1 MSEKKGI
8 LFSVIFMIIVL
19 GIFLCDKSIKEKI
32 EYPESELTI
41 NTRSD
46 KIENEIYQYLA
57 DFDKNILEM
66 MQVNDLKGGSIT
78 REQMIDI
85 AIKYIISHSSI
96 YQEEIRKD
104 LPIYIYEKDNS
115 SYFSIGYVEKSFLL
129 DVIHRF
135 FKIEELNLEEHPFYD
150 EKKDMFALVA
160 IYGDNS
166 SYTTKELLNFQ
177 RISSDEY
184 LVSVAYQKNMNSN
197 VNIAK
202 IEYDII
208 RDSTASGN
216 KYYLKNI
223 KLL

>member
-8 LFSVIFMIIVL
+8 LFSCIFMIIIL

-32 EYPESELTI
+32 EYQESELTI

-57 DFDKNILEM
+57 SFDKNILEM
-66 MQVNDLKGGSIT
+66 MQVYDLKDGSIT
-78 REQMIDI
+78 KEQLIDI
-85 AIKYIISHSSI
+85 AIKYIISHSSN
-96 YQEEIRKD
+96 YQEEIQND

-129 DVIHRF
+129 DIVHHF
-135 FKIEELNLEEHPFYD
+135 FKIEELNLEDHPFYD
-150 EKKDMFALVA
+150 VEKDMIALVA

-177 RISSDEY
+177 KLSSDEY
-184 LVSVAYQKNMNSN
+184 LVSISYQKNMDGN
-197 VNIAK
+197 VNVVK
-202 IEYDII
+202 IEYDIM
-208 RDSTASGN
+208 RDSTTSGN
-216 KYYLKNI
+216 NYYLKNI